1 MDDPWRLRIA
11 LLTYR
16 GAEHVGGQGIYV
28 RNLSRELA
36 ALGHEVEV
44 IAGTPAPPVDDGV
57 ALTHLE
63 SLDLYRDD
71 DPFRRPALSE
81 FRDVVDV
88 LEFATMCTAGFP
100 EPRTFSLRAAR
111 HLEQRRHEFDVVH
124 DNQSLG
130 TGLLSIQRTLPLVAT
145 IHHPIHRD
153 RDLELAAATGLRRL
167 TLRRWYGFV
176 RMQARVARAI
186 ADLVTVS
193 PSSAGDIVADMGVGP
208 HQLSIVPV
216 GFDPAVFRPRPDL
229 PCHRDR
235 IVATASADVPLKG
248 LAHLLDAV
256 ATLRADGRDV
266 ELVVVG
272 SPRDGG
278 PTSARL
284 DALGLRDRVSFV
296 SGLPEHDLARLLAT
310 ATVVAVPS
318 LYEGFSLPAVE
329 AMASG
334 TAVVATTGGALPQV
348 VGDAGLLVPP
358 GDAAAMAD
366 GLATV
371 IGDAKLRGRLARA
384 GHDRVQRRFTWE
396 EVARRTVD
404 VYRRAIARR
413 SGGSPL
419 PRPVEPV
426 RPRPVPMGSSPAEP
440 AVPGDR

>member
-1 MDDPWRLRIA
+1 MDDQPPLRIA
-11 LLTYR
+11 LLSYR

-36 ALGHEVEV
+36 ALGHTVEV
-44 IAGTPAPPVDDGV
+44 IAGTPAPPVDDRV
-57 ALTHLE
+57 ALTHLP
-63 SLDLYRDD
+63 SLDLYRPD

-81 FRDVVDV
+81 FRDGIDV

-111 HLEQRRHEFDVVH
+111 HLAARTHDFDVVH

-130 TGLLSIQRTLPLVAT
+130 TGLLSIQRSLPLVAT

-153 RDLELAAATGLRRL
+153 RDLELAAATGLRHL

-176 RMQARVARAI
+176 RMQARVARGI
-186 ADLVTVS
+186 EDLVAVS
-193 PSSAGDIVADMGVGP
+193 PSSADDIVADMGVDRD
-208 HQLSIVPV
+208 QLSIVPV

-229 PCHRDR
+229 VRHRDR
-235 IVATASADVPLKG
+235 IVTTASADVPLKG

-256 ATLRADGRDV
+256 ATLRAVGRDV

-284 DALGLRDRVSFV
+284 DDLDLRDHVSFV
-296 SGLPEHDLARLLAT
+296 SGLRDHDLARLLAT

-334 TAVVATTGGALPQV
+334 TAVVATTGGALPHV

-358 GDAAAMAD
+358 GHAAALAD

-371 IGDAKLRGRLARA
+371 MGDSELRVRLARA
-384 GHDRVQRRFTWE
+384 GHDRVRRRFTWQ

-404 VYRRAIARR
+404 VHRRAIARR
-413 SGGSPL
+413 RGGSPA
-419 PRPVEPV
+419 PHPVEQV
-426 RPRPVPMGSSPAEP
+426 RPRPVPAASSPAEP
-440 AVPGDR
+440 DVPEHR